1 MYERV
6 RRPVGLTDMQEY
18 EVPEPEGPPALP
30 VRLPFEVD
38 DDILCRTGVLLLSP
52 EIVLVLLMQSPA
64 EATIPCNENAKHM
77 YACQE
82 GQSPGSGPCTCNRLA
97 GTQFTSRP
105 ATRAS

>member
-30 VRLPFEVD
+30 VRPPSEVD
-38 DDILCRTGVLLLSP
+38 DDILCRPGVLLISP

-64 EATIPCNENAKHM
+64 EASMPCNENAKTHVRM
-77 YACQE
+77 
-82 GQSPGSGPCTCNRLA
+82 
-97 GTQFTSRP
+97 SRGKAP
-105 ATRAS
+105 